1 MNNTT
6 ILSQF
11 KESYKIL
18 LLVAGIA
25 IFIQYSSLIPINFF
39 ESSILP
45 SMAMTFLPLAVGIF
59 SFVISK
65 LYGFSK
71 VFGRSYFIFGL
82 SYVFFFA
89 GEGLFYFY
97 MDVYGDYSVEFV
109 SSGMFVISMT
119 LLLFH
124 IVINIRYFSEKLERY
139 QKIILIVIPLVIFF
153 GFFSSLEFNLDDFEK
168 TIFNLFFILLSSIG
182 LGLIIVAF
190 TVFRHTVLFGPWF
203 LLLIGILL
211 STAGDFSFRYV
222 DIVSTFSYTDSAVGL
237 WLASSMVM
245 IYALYEHQKSL

>member
-1 MNNTT
+1 MNVTV
-6 ILSQF
+6 LF
-11 KESYKIL
+11 LLKKSYGIL
-18 LLVAGIA
+18 LLVIGIA
-25 IFIQYSSLIPINFF
+25 IFIQYSSLIPVGFF
-39 ESSILP
+39 ESAILP
-45 SMAMTFLPLAVGIF
+45 SMAMAFLPLAVAIS

-89 GEGLFYFY
+89 GEALFYFY
-97 MDVYGDYSVEFV
+97 MDVYSDYSVDYI
-109 SSGMFVISMT
+109 SSWMFAISMT

-124 IVINIRYFSEKLERY
+124 IIINIRYFSEKLEKY
-139 QKIILIVIPLVIFF
+139 QKIIIVIIPMVTFF
-153 GFFSSLEFNLDDFEK
+153 GFISILEFNSDNFDK
-168 TIFNLFFILLSSIG
+168 TVVNLFFILQSSVSLS
-182 LGLIIVAF
+182 LIVVGF

-222 DIVSTFSYTDSAVGL
+222 DVVSSFSYTDSAVGL
-237 WLASSMVM
+237 WLASSMVI
-245 IYALYEHQKSL
+245 IYALYEHQKSI

>member
-1 MNNTT
+1 MNVTVF
-6 ILSQF
+6 SQL

-25 IFIQYSSLIPINFF
+25 IFIQYSTLIPVGFF

-45 SMAMTFLPLAVGIF
+45 SMAMVFLPLVVAIS

-65 LYGFSK
+65 IYGFSK

-82 SYVFFFA
+82 SYVLFFA
-89 GEGLFYFY
+89 GESLFYFY
-97 MDVYGDYSVEFV
+97 MEPFDDYSYGFISELAFV
-109 SSGMFVISMT
+109 TSMT

-124 IVINIRYFSEKLERY
+124 ITINIRYFSEKLERY
-139 QKIILIVIPLVIFF
+139 QKIILIIIPLITFF
-153 GFFSSLEFNLDDFEK
+153 GFFSVLEFNSDNFDK
-168 TIFNLFFILLSSIG
+168 TAINLFFIVQSSVSLS
-182 LGLIIVAF
+182 LIIVAF

-211 STAGDFSFRYV
+211 STAADFSFRYV
-222 DIVSTFSYTDSAVGL
+222 DTVSTFSYTDSAVGL

-245 IYALYEHQKSL
+245 IYALYEHQKSI

>member
-1 MNNTT
+1 MKTT

-25 IFIQYSSLIPINFF
+25 IFIQYSSIIPIDFF
-39 ESSILP
+39 ESLILP
-45 SMAMTFLPLAVGIF
+45 NMAMTFLPLAVAIF

-89 GEGLFYFY
+89 GEALFYFY

-109 SSGMFVISMT
+109 SSWMFAISMT

-139 QKIILIVIPLVIFF
+139 QQIILVVIPLVTFF
-153 GFFSSLEFNLDDFEK
+153 GFFSVLEFNSDNFDK
-168 TIFNLFFILLSSIG
+168 TILNLFFILYSSIS
-182 LGLIIVAF
+182 LSLIIVAF
-190 TVFRHTVLFGPWF
+190 TVFRYTILFGPWF

-211 STAGDFSFRYV
+211 STTGDFSFRYV
-222 DIVSTFSYTDSAVGL
+222 DIVSTFSYTDLSVGL

-245 IYALYEHQKSL
+245 IYALYKHQKSI

>member
-45 SMAMTFLPLAVGIF
+45 SLAMTFLPLAVGIF

-71 VFGRSYFIFGL
+71 VFGTSYFIFGL
-82 SYVFFFA
+82 SYVFFLQ
-89 GEGLFYFY
+89 ERDYFIFTW
-97 MDVYGDYSVEFV
+97 MCMG
-109 SSGMFVISMT
+109 II
-119 LLLFH
+119 LLNLFH
-124 IVINIRYFSEKLERY
+124 QGCL
-139 QKIILIVIPLVIFF
+139 
-153 GFFSSLEFNLDDFEK
+153 
-168 TIFNLFFILLSSIG
+168 
-182 LGLIIVAF
+182 
-190 TVFRHTVLFGPWF
+190 
-203 LLLIGILL
+203 
-211 STAGDFSFRYV
+211 
-222 DIVSTFSYTDSAVGL
+222 
-237 WLASSMVM
+237 
-245 IYALYEHQKSL
+245 

>member
-1 MNNTT
+1 MNTT

-25 IFIQYSSLIPINFF
+25 IFIQYSSIIPVDFF

-45 SMAMTFLPLAVGIF
+45 SMAMTFLPLSVAIF

-89 GEGLFYFY
+89 GEALFYFY
-97 MDVYGDYSVEFV
+97 MDVYDDYSVDFV
-109 SSGMFVISMT
+109 SAWMFAISMT

-124 IVINIRYFSEKLERY
+124 IIINIRYFSEKLDGY
-139 QKIILIVIPLVIFF
+139 QKIILVVTPLIIFF
-153 GFFSSLEFNLDDFEK
+153 GFFSMLEFNSDNFNK
-168 TIFNLFFILLSSIG
+168 TILNLFFILQSSVALS
-182 LGLIIVAF
+182 LIIVGF
-190 TVFRHTVLFGPWF
+190 TIFRHTILFGPWF

-211 STAGDFSFRYV
+211 STAGDLSFRYV

-245 IYALYEHQKSL
+245 IYALYEHQKSI

>member
-1 MNNTT
+1 
-6 ILSQF
+6 
-11 KESYKIL
+11 
-18 LLVAGIA
+18 
-25 IFIQYSSLIPINFF
+25 
-39 ESSILP
+39 
-45 SMAMTFLPLAVGIF
+45 
-59 SFVISK
+59 
-65 LYGFSK
+65 
-71 VFGRSYFIFGL
+71 
-82 SYVFFFA
+82 
-89 GEGLFYFY
+89 

-153 GFFSSLEFNLDDFEK
+153 GFFSALEFNLDDFEK

-222 DIVSTFSYTDSAVGL
+222 DIVSTF
-237 WLASSMVM
+237 
-245 IYALYEHQKSL
+245 

>member
-1 MNNTT
+1 MKTT

-11 KESYKIL
+11 RESYKIL

-25 IFIQYSSLIPINFF
+25 IFIQFSSIIPVDFF

-45 SMAMTFLPLAVGIF
+45 SMVMTFLPLAVAIF

-89 GEGLFYFY
+89 GEALFYFY

-109 SSGMFVISMT
+109 SAWMFAISMT

-139 QKIILIVIPLVIFF
+139 QKVILVAIPLAIFL
-153 GFFSSLEFNLDDFEK
+153 GFFSMLEFNSDNFDK
-168 TIFNLFFILLSSIG
+168 TILNLFFILQSSIA
-182 LGLIIVAF
+182 LSLIIVAF
-190 TVFRHTVLFGPWF
+190 TVFRHTILFGPWF

-211 STAGDFSFRYV
+211 STVGDFSFRYI

-237 WLASSMVM
+237 WIASSMVM
-245 IYALYEHQKSL
+245 IYALYEHQKSI